1 MKTKDLLL
9 DKVRTGGVMSLREQ
23 VTLAALLSYPA
34 ILAQL
39 STVLMQY
46 IDASMVGH
54 RSRIHLHMASGWLLH
69 GLR

>member
-34 ILAQL
+34 LASFSNRMGYEEVNALKWNGATAKLKQVYE
-39 STVLMQY
+39 SV
-46 IDASMVGH
+46 VK
-54 RSRIHLHMASGWLLH
+54 
-69 GLR
+69 